1 MPGNTHLEPSNGD
14 VASFSRRMRGRLIRP
29 ADTEYEAARRVW
41 NGMIDRYP
49 ALIAQVV
56 DENDV
61 AVAIKFGRRHG
72 MLIAVRGGGHGVAGN
87 AVCDSGLV
95 IDLSGMTAIEV
106 DPAGRT
112 ASAEGGVKWGGL
124 DAATQAHGLATT
136 GGLISTTGIAGLT
149 LGGGIGWLMRKFGLT
164 SDNVVRLHMVT
175 ADGRSVVADPERE
188 PDLFWALR
196 GGGGRFGAVTRIE
209 YRLHPVDTVFA
220 GMVMYRAERA
230 ADVLALWKGLCDDA
244 PDELTTVASFLRAPP
259 APFVPESLQGQPVVA
274 IVGCHVGDV
283 AAGAEA
289 LSQLRGFGPPEVD
302 LFGPMPYLALQSM
315 LDEGA
320 PFGIRAYWKSG
331 YLRDLGPKEI
341 ETIVSHSAAAP
352 SPFTQVHL
360 HQMGGAVSRKVAGST
375 AFGHRD
381 AAYLLNIAGGWAEAS
396 DDAANIAWTRAFWSA
411 IRPATDG
418 AYVNFLGGDDGPLL
432 REAYEPE
439 ALARLEAIRA
449 AWDPDGVFS
458 TL

>member
-1 MPGNTHLEPSNGD
+1 MPSKTNLEPSNSD
-14 VASFSRRMRGRLIRP
+14 IASLSQRMRGRLIRP
-29 ADTEYEAARRVW
+29 TDTAYEGARRVW
-41 NGMIDRYP
+41 NGMVDRYP

-56 DENDV
+56 DQKDV
-61 AVAIKFGRRHG
+61 AVAIEFGRRHG
-72 MLIAVRGGGHGVAGN
+72 MPVAVRGGGHGVAGN

-106 DPAGRT
+106 DPVGRT

-124 DAATQAHGLATT
+124 DAATQAHGLAVT

-175 ADGRSVVADPERE
+175 ADGHSVVAESDRE

-230 ADVLALWKGLCDDA
+230 ADVLALWKRLCDDA

-259 APFVPESLQGQPVVA
+259 APFVPESLHGQPVVA
-274 IVGCHVGDV
+274 IVGCHVGDA

-289 LSQLRGFGPPEVD
+289 LSELRRFGPPEVD
-302 LFGPMPYLALQSM
+302 LFGPMPYVALQSM
-315 LDEGA
+315 LDAGA

-331 YLRDLGPKEI
+331 YLRGLGPKEI
-341 ETIVSHSAAAP
+341 ETIVSQTAAAP

-360 HQMGGAVSRKVAGST
+360 HQMGGAVSREVAGPT

-418 AYVNFLGGDDGPLL
+418 AYVNFLGGDDARLL

-439 ALARLEAIRA
+439 VLARLEAIRA
-449 AWDPDGVFS
+449 VWDPDGVFS

>member
-1 MPGNTHLEPSNGD
+1 M
-14 VASFSRRMRGRLIRP
+14 ASLGRRIHGRLIRP
-29 ADTEYEAARRVW
+29 TDTGYEDARRVW

-56 DENDV
+56 DQNDV
-61 AVAIKFGRRHG
+61 AVAIEFARHHR
-72 MLIAVRGGGHGVAGN
+72 MAIAVRGGGHGVAGN

-95 IDLSGMTAIEV
+95 IDLSRMTAIEV
-106 DPAGRT
+106 DAVART
-112 ASAEGGVKWGGL
+112 ATAEGGVKWGGL
-124 DAATQAHGLATT
+124 DVATQTHGLAVT

-149 LGGGIGWLMRKFGLT
+149 LGGGIGWLMRRFGLT
-164 SDNVVRLHMVT
+164 SDNVVRVHMVT
-175 ADGRSVVADPERE
+175 ADGRFVVADRDQEPE
-188 PDLFWALR
+188 LFWALR

-230 ADVLALWKGLCDDA
+230 AEVLALWKRLCDDA
-244 PDELTTVASFLRAPP
+244 PDELTTVASFLTAPP
-259 APFVPESLQGQPVVA
+259 APFVPDSLHGQPVVA
-274 IVGCHVGDV
+274 IVGCHVGDA

-289 LSQLRGFGPPEVD
+289 MSELRSFGPPDVD

-315 LDEGA
+315 LDAGA

-331 YLRDLGPKEI
+331 YMRELGPEQI
-341 ETIVSHSAAAP
+341 ETIVSHSATAP
-352 SPFTQVHL
+352 SPLTQVHL
-360 HQMGGAVSRKVAGST
+360 HQMGGAVSREVAGST

-381 AAYLLNIAGGWAEAS
+381 AAYLLNIAGGWAESS
-396 DDAANIAWTRAFWSA
+396 DDAANIAWTREFWSA

-418 AYVNFLGGDDGPLL
+418 AYVNFLGGDDSKEL

-439 ALARLEAIRA
+439 ALARLEALREV
-449 AWDPDGVFS
+449 WDPNGVFS
-458 TL
+458 TP

>member
-1 MPGNTHLEPSNGD
+1 MPRTNLEPTKSD
-14 VASFSRRMRGRLIRP
+14 IASLSQRMRGRLIRP
-29 ADTEYEAARRVW
+29 TDTAYEEARRVW

-56 DENDV
+56 DQDDV
-61 AVAIKFGRRHG
+61 AVAIEFGRRHG
-72 MLIAVRGGGHGVAGN
+72 MAIAVRGGGHGVAGN

-95 IDLSGMTAIEV
+95 IDLSGMAAIEV
-106 DPAGRT
+106 DPVRGT
-112 ASAEGGVKWGGL
+112 ASAEGGVTWGGL
-124 DAATQAHGLATT
+124 DAATQAHGLGVT

-149 LGGGIGWLMRKFGLT
+149 LGGGIGWLMRRFGLT
-164 SDNVVRLHMVT
+164 SDNVVRFHMVT
-175 ADGRSVVADPERE
+175 ADGRFVVADRDQD

-220 GMVMYRAERA
+220 GMVMYRADRA
-230 ADVLALWKGLCDDA
+230 AEVLALWKRLCDDA
-244 PDELTTVASFLRAPP
+244 PDELTTVASFLHAPP
-259 APFVPESLQGQPVVA
+259 APFVPESLHGQPVVA
-274 IVGCHVGDV
+274 IVGCHAGDA

-289 LSQLRGFGPPEVD
+289 LSELRRFGPPEVD
-302 LFGPMPYLALQSM
+302 LFGRMPYLALQSM
-315 LDEGA
+315 LDAGA

-331 YLRDLGPKEI
+331 YLRELGPEVI
-341 ETIVSHSAAAP
+341 ETIVNHSAAAP

-360 HQMGGAVSRKVAGST
+360 HQMGGAVSRNLAGST

-396 DDAANIAWTRAFWSA
+396 DDAVNIAWTREFWSA

-418 AYVNFLGGDDGPLL
+418 AYVNFLGGDDAKLL

-449 AWDPDGVFS
+449 VWDPDGVFS
-458 TL
+458 TP

>member
-1 MPGNTHLEPSNGD
+1 MPRNTHPEPSNGEI
-14 VASFSRRMRGRLIRP
+14 ASLGQRIHGRLIRP
-29 ADTEYEAARRVW
+29 TDTAYEEARRVW

-56 DENDV
+56 DQDDV
-61 AVAIKFGRRHG
+61 AVAIEFGRRHG
-72 MLIAVRGGGHGVAGN
+72 MPIAVRGGGHGVAGN
-87 AVCDSGLV
+87 AVCDSGVV
-95 IDLSGMTAIEV
+95 IDLSGMTAIDV
-106 DPAGRT
+106 DPVGLT
-112 ASAEGGVKWGGL
+112 ASAEGGVRWSGL

-164 SDNVVRLHMVT
+164 SDNVLRFHMVA
-175 ADGRSVVADPERE
+175 ADGRVVVAESDRE

-230 ADVLALWKGLCDDA
+230 ADVLALWKRLCDAA

-259 APFVPESLQGQPVVA
+259 APFVPESLHGQPVVA
-274 IVGCHVGDV
+274 IVGCHVGDA

-289 LSQLRGFGPPEVD
+289 LSELRRFGPPEVD

-315 LDEGA
+315 LDVGA

-331 YLRDLGPKEI
+331 YLRELDPEEI
-341 ETIVSHSAAAP
+341 ETIVSHAAAAP

-396 DDAANIAWTRAFWSA
+396 DDAANIAWTRGFWSA
-411 IRPATDG
+411 IRTATDG
-418 AYVNFLGGDDGPLL
+418 AYVNFLGGDDPRLL

-439 ALARLEAIRA
+439 ALARLEATRA
-449 AWDPDGVFS
+449 LWDPEGVFS

>member
-1 MPGNTHLEPSNGD
+1 MPRNTSVEPSNGD
-14 VASFSRRMRGRLIRP
+14 IASLAERMRGRLIRP
-29 ADTEYEAARRVW
+29 TDTAYDDARRVW

-56 DENDV
+56 DQNDV
-61 AVAIKFGRRHG
+61 AVAIEFGRRHG
-72 MLIAVRGGGHGVAGN
+72 MPIAVRGGGHGVAGN

-95 IDLSGMTAIEV
+95 IDLSGMTVIEV
-106 DPAGRT
+106 DPVGTT
-112 ASAEGGVKWGGL
+112 ASAEGGVKWSGL
-124 DAATQAHGLATT
+124 DAATQAHGLAVT

-149 LGGGIGWLMRKFGLT
+149 LGGGIGWLMRTFGLT

-175 ADGRSVVADPERE
+175 ADGRVVVADSEAEPE
-188 PDLFWALR
+188 LFWALR
-196 GGGGRFGAVTRIE
+196 GGGGRFGVVTRIE
-209 YRLHPVDTVFA
+209 YRLHPVATVFA
-220 GMVMYRAERA
+220 GMLMYRAERA
-230 ADVLALWKGLCDDA
+230 AEVLALWKRLCADA

-259 APFVPESLQGQPVVA
+259 APFVPESMHGKPVVA
-274 IVGCHVGDV
+274 IVGCHVGDA

-289 LSQLRGFGPPEVD
+289 LSELRGFGPPEVD
-302 LFGPMPYLALQSM
+302 LFGPMPYVVLQSM
-315 LDEGA
+315 LDAGT

-331 YLRDLGPKEI
+331 YLRELGPREI
-341 ETIVSHSAAAP
+341 ETIVNHSATAP

-360 HQMGGAVSRKVAGST
+360 HQMGGAVSREVAGPT
-375 AFGHRD
+375 AFSHRD
-381 AAYLLNIAGGWAEAS
+381 AAYLLNIASGWADAS
-396 DDAANIAWTRAFWSA
+396 DDAENIAWTRDFWSA
-411 IRPATDG
+411 IRPATEG
-418 AYVNFLGGDDGPLL
+418 AYVNFLGGDDARLL

>member
-1 MPGNTHLEPSNGD
+1 MPSITNLEPSNSEI
-14 VASFSRRMRGRLIRP
+14 ASLGQRIQRPLIRP
-29 ADTEYEAARRVW
+29 IDTGYEGARRVW

-49 ALIAQVV
+49 ALIAQVA
-56 DENDV
+56 DQNDV
-61 AVAIKFGRRHG
+61 AIAIEFGRRHE
-72 MLIAVRGGGHGVAGN
+72 MPIAIRGGGHGVAGN

-95 IDLSGMTAIEV
+95 IDLSAMTAIDV
-106 DPAGRT
+106 DHVGGT
-112 ASAEGGVKWGGL
+112 ASAECGVKWGGL
-124 DAATQAHGLATT
+124 DAATQAHGLAVT

-164 SDNVVRLHMVT
+164 SDNVVRFHMVT
-175 ADGRSVVADPERE
+175 ADGRSVVADADQE

-230 ADVLALWKGLCDDA
+230 AEVLALWKRLCDGA
-244 PDELTTVASFLRAPP
+244 PEELTTVASFLHAPP
-259 APFVPESLQGQPVVA
+259 ATFVPESLHGQPVVA
-274 IVGCHVGDV
+274 IVGCHVGDA

-289 LSQLRGFGPPEVD
+289 LSDLRSFGPPEVD

-315 LDEGA
+315 LDAGA

-331 YLRDLGPKEI
+331 YLRELGPLEI
-341 ETIVSHSAAAP
+341 DTIVNRSAAAP
-352 SPFTQVHL
+352 STLTQVHL
-360 HQMGGAVSRKVAGST
+360 HQMGGAVSREVAGPT

-381 AAYLLNIAGGWAEAS
+381 AAYLLNIAGGWTEAS
-396 DDAANIAWTRAFWSA
+396 DDAANIAWTRDFWSA
-411 IRPATDG
+411 IRPATEG
-418 AYVNFLGGDDGPLL
+418 AYVNFLAGDDARQL
-432 REAYEPE
+432 RDAYEPE
-439 ALARLEAIRA
+439 ALTRLQAIRA
-449 AWDPDGVFS
+449 VWDPDGVFN